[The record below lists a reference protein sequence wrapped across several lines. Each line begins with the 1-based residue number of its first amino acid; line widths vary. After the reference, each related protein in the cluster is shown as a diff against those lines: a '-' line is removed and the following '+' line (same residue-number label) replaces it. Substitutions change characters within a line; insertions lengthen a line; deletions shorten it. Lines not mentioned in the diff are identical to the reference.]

1 MLPENQSNELELKIV
16 KPSTSPLGGDDN
28 LSTYVSGSSAITT
41 RFLKHATGLEV
52 SAGPSGVAHSTRKSE
67 AGLKSVISTKVNI
80 SMQEHGG
87 SRTVT
92 RRF

>member
-1 MLPENQSNELELKIV
+1 LVTN
-16 KPSTSPLGGDDN
+16 
-28 LSTYVSGSSAITT
+28 SGNSAITT

-67 AGLKSVISTKVNI
+67 ARLKSVISTKVNI

-87 SRTVT
+87 SRTVI
-92 RRF
+92 RRFSGIAKSWGYLSSSSWTGAMLTTPM